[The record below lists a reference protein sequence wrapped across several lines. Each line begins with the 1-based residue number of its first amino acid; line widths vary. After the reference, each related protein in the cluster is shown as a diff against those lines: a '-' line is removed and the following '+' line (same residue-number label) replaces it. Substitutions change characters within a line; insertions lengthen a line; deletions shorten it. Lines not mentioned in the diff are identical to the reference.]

1 MLRPKVCPLWSNVA
15 PAFWVRFGRN
25 GPVLV
30 HMPQAPAH
38 FGKILHPSFWAEF
51 GQSGVALVQTP
62 QSTGWPNV
70 APYFLSNMRPKWV
83 GVIQSQQSTES
94 GPVLFKYHKV
104 PPTLVKCCPPS
115 FCPPPPPPRPL
126 APTSTS
132 QSRRLASGRYASIIT
147 LPRFWEIYFKFRLRF
162 CEISK
167 HHDRA
172 SLLGNLKT
180 VQTSHGASLLG
191 MLCHFSDN

>member
-1 MLRPKVCPLWSNVA
+1 
-15 PAFWVRFGRN
+15 
-25 GPVLV
+25 
-30 HMPQAPAH
+30 MPQAPAH

-83 GVIQSQQSTES
+83 GVIQLQQSTES
-94 GPVLFKYHKV
+94 GPVLCKCHKA
-104 PPTLVKCCPPS
+104 PAHFGQMLPPS
-115 FCPPPPPPRPL
+115 FCLPAL

-172 SLLGNLKT
+172 SLLGNLNLSSDFPWGFASGNI
-180 VQTSHGASLLG
+180 VQFFWELSKPPYRASPVG
-191 MLCHFSDN
+191 